1 MSKYFNPAV
10 DRSEVDQFGF
20 INLHDA
26 FEKGIIP
33 SNVGFTDDS
42 FNGVAS
48 PGILIPHAQD
58 VFESLRQTNYVQSV
72 LRSKAAV
79 SKEREKLAEEVAE
92 KIPVSASSE

>member
-1 MSKYFNPAV
+1 MNPDYRYNPDV

-20 INLHDA
+20 VDLNEA

-33 SNVGFTDDS
+33 SNAGMTEDS

-48 PGILIPHAQD
+48 PGLLIPHAQD

-72 LRSKAAV
+72 LKVAA

-92 KIPVSASSE
+92 KTPSGVSA